1 MAALQTQ
8 RFVLPSLSRMGF
20 REEGLESSKPSAGV
34 EGATGEEVLPNA
46 VSKAQMPSPGRSN
59 FQRPELASGS

>member
-1 MAALQTQ
+1 
-8 RFVLPSLSRMGF
+8 MGF